1 MQHLKVSKLNPTSVE
16 MWKRPAGV
24 ELRNKIKLI
33 RDDYIQAMYRA
44 STKEQV
50 ASASLLM
57 LQRIDMWINQLIE
70 YTRTCPG
77 YNRKD
82 RRQAELT
89 CKHMSSNLS
98 YTTILDR
105 FAKEPSMP
113 TVTLVEV
120 RKALKELYP
129 LKNIDPSGK

>member
-1 MQHLKVSKLNPTSVE
+1 MVQTSKNFILPFEGLGDTVCIKSCSD
-16 MWKRPAGV
+16 P
-24 ELRNKIKLI
+24 KINLI
-33 RDDYIQAMYRA
+33 KIILGDFVQAMYRA

-89 CKHMSSNLS
+89 CKHRSSNLS

-113 TVTLVEV
+113 TLVEV

-129 LKNIDPSGK
+129 LKNIDSY